1 VTTPPSTPPSGRQS
15 LDRFETA
22 LLGELKQHVAARTP
36 EATRTPAP
44 SRPHRRRRWAAGLAA
59 AAATATAYVVVSPG
73 GPAVS
78 PAYAVDQQAD
88 GDVVVTIHRLEDA
101 AGLEAALREHGIDAV
116 VSFDPSSSHDEFTFA
131 PGDLARGEGGT
142 ADRRDRRGSGPEGD
156 RRGTV
161 TQAEP
166 GLPGEVPTPV
176 DCGTG
181 PEGGPFAEPA
191 TLTHEGDDWVL
202 TIPAESPLQDRP
214 VSITT
219 GAGGDLGVGYA
230 GDQPDSYCAVFSTS
244 S

>member
-1 VTTPPSTPPSGRQS
+1 VNTPPT
-15 LDRFETA
+15 LDHFEA
-22 LLGELKQHVAARTP
+22 GLLDELRTHVA
-36 EATRTPAP
+36 TRAPQAAPAP
-44 SRPHRRRRWAAGLAA
+44 PVHRSHRRRWAAGLAA
-59 AAATATAYVVVSPG
+59 AAATATAFVVVSPG

-101 AGLEAALREHGIDAV
+101 EGLEAALREHGIDAD
-116 VSFDPSSSHDEFTFA
+116 VSFDPESGGDDFTFYPGVEAGDA
-131 PGDLARGEGGT
+131 PPGERGTDERHGQK
-142 ADRRDRRGSGPEGD
+142 GSGPKLD
-156 RRGTV
+156 HKRAI

-166 GLPGEVPTPV
+166 TVPGEAPVPA

-191 TLTHEGDDWVL
+191 TLTHEGEDWVL
-202 TIPAESPLQDRP
+202 TIPAASPLQDRP

-219 GAGGDLGVGYA
+219 GAGGDLGVGYE
-230 GDQPDSYCAVFSTS
+230 GNDPNSYCAVFSTS